1 MADFKERV
9 ESKFAEIKKI
19 ASNEQEASK
28 ILACV
33 TDIIDAFSDK
43 LLEVSKRQIQ
53 LEERTEEV
61 FEMLSNI
68 EEELVQAMMADFK
81 AECPYCGAEVSA
93 EIPEDGSDF
102 ECPKCH
108 NIIELEMMFD
118 DCGCDCGCDDCGC
131 DDCDDCDCD
140 CEDCDCCDCDDC
152 DCDDFDEE

>member
-1 MADFKERV
+1 MADFQKRV
-9 ESKFAEIKKI
+9 ESKLSEIRDL

-118 DCGCDCGCDDCGC
+118 DDDCDCDCGCGCDDC
-131 DDCDDCDCD
+131 DFDCDDCDCD
-140 CEDCDCCDCDDC
+140 CDDC
-152 DCDDFDEE
+152 DCDEEE

>member
-1 MADFKERV
+1 MADFQKRV
-9 ESKFAEIKKI
+9 KSKLSEIRDL

-118 DCGCDCGCDDCGC
+118 DDDCDCGCGC
-131 DDCDDCDCD
+131 DDCD
-140 CEDCDCCDCDDC
+140 CDCDDC
-152 DCDDFDEE
+152 DCDEEE